1 MEDPYSPWRGVW
13 ALLKAHWTI
22 IVRVAQENYIN
33 GPCPGF
39 QEPGLGGLGMG
50 WEAGY
55 ISGSTEQLEGER
67 EGRFRQVRV
76 VAIRVEKS
84 G

>member
-1 MEDPYSPWRGVW
+1 ME
-13 ALLKAHWTI
+13 
-22 IVRVAQENYIN
+22 
-33 GPCPGF
+33 
-39 QEPGLGGLGMG
+39 

-55 ISGSTEQLEGER
+55 ISGSTERLEGER